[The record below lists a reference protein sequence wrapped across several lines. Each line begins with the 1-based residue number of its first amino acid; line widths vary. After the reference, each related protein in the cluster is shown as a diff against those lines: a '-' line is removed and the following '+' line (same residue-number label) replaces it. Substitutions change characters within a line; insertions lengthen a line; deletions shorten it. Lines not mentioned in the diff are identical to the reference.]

1 MPYILSKGITLW
13 FSWGL
18 YLWLS
23 PPLEQKVIQEKINN
37 FVTSLENNLWFNRR
51 VLKWLLFFI
60 FLFAPQGIKRRKR
73 ERMVFDKNTQVCK
86 VTCLY
91 NHVDYN
97 LLLRA

>member
-37 FVTSLENNLWFNRR
+37 FVTSLETN
-51 VLKWLLFFI
+51 
-60 FLFAPQGIKRRKR
+60 GT
-73 ERMVFDKNTQVCK
+73 TQ
-86 VTCLY
+86 
-91 NHVDYN
+91 
-97 LLLRA
+97 